1 MGRVV
6 GFGYTN
12 DPDMGTANAKILYTE
27 AWMTVDFDGDG
38 IAELRKVCCV
48 GPTYYPVKND
58 PADERPFAIFT
69 PFPEPHTILGGSVA
83 DRTMDV
89 QKINSSV
96 LRATLDSASLSLFE
110 RTVYVEGQASAADI
124 MNNAIGAPIRERVA
138 GAVRTL
144 QHQFMGKEMM
154 PVMQFMQDV
163 VERRIGRQGG
173 NALDS
178 DALQSTDKDAVMAVI
193 GSRNDQLEMVAWVF
207 AETMAKVFK
216 GIGRLLTEHQPRARM
231 VRLRGQWVNI
241 DPRTWTDD
249 MDVTVNVALGSSFT
263 EKKIA
268 TLMQVYQDQ
277 LMWIQML
284 GPSNPVCGLPQ
295 ARATKAKIMALQGI
309 PDVDTYY
316 HPMDAN
322 WQPPPAPPAP
332 PSPEVMAMQQEMEMN
347 KLKTVKE
354 LAVKKDELAL
364 KKQQASF
371 EQEFKLREL
380 ATNAEIKLAGINAQF
395 HANVTTAQL
404 EAAISQDQKAA
415 ELTIAAHDQLHDQ
428 SLEIDQQAHEQDMN
442 QQELA
447 MQPAG
452 GDSGQ

>member
-1 MGRVV
+1 M
-6 GFGYTN
+6 
-12 DPDMGTANAKILYTE
+12 
-27 AWMTVDFDGDG
+27 
-38 IAELRKVCCV
+38 
-48 GPTYYPVKND
+48 
-58 PADERPFAIFT
+58 
-69 PFPEPHTILGGSVA
+69 
-83 DRTMDV
+83 
-89 QKINSSV
+89 

-163 VERRIGRQGG
+163 IERRVGRQGG
-173 NALDS
+173 NSLDS
-178 DALQSTDKDAVMAVI
+178 NALQSTDKDAVMAVI
-193 GSRNDQLEMVAWVF
+193 GSRTEQLEMIAWVF

-284 GPSNPVCGLPQ
+284 GPQNPVCGLPQ

-316 HPMDAN
+316 HPMDATGSRP
-322 WQPPPAPPAP
+322 QR
-332 PSPEVMAMQQEMEMN
+332 
-347 KLKTVKE
+347 L
-354 LAVKKDELAL
+354 L
-364 KKQQASF
+364 
-371 EQEFKLREL
+371 LRRIPKSRRCR
-380 ATNAEIKLAGINAQF
+380 TKWR
-395 HANVTTAQL
+395 
-404 EAAISQDQKAA
+404 
-415 ELTIAAHDQLHDQ
+415 
-428 SLEIDQQAHEQDMN
+428 
-442 QQELA
+442 
-447 MQPAG
+447 
-452 GDSGQ
+452 